1 MLSSSRE
8 LWLALLAMTLIGALY
23 AGVTVQGGIP
33 EAGAFVGHSF
43 GVVGFLLMLSTETL
57 YSLRKRSTHARWGR
71 MSQWMQ
77 FHIFTGIVGPFM
89 VLLHTAWRFQGLA
102 GAVTLMTV
110 VVVLSGFIGRYIF
123 TAVPRNADGLL
134 LEVGQLEGALIEIDE
149 GLRST
154 LPQPDN
160 FLEDAGEGS
169 ADGVGLVLARGVN
182 GWFARRRLRRKLQQL
197 GGSAG
202 AQRRELE
209 RLLQRRRELLRQ
221 VRSQTIARRML
232 SVWHTVHIPLGMA
245 LFVMAFVHIGAA
257 LYYSTLLR

>member
-8 LWLALLAMTLIGALY
+8 LWLALLAMILIGAVY
-23 AGVTVQGGIP
+23 AGVAVQSGIP

-43 GVVGFLLMLSTETL
+43 GVIGFLLMLSTETL
-57 YSLRKRSTHARWGR
+57 YSLRKRATSARWGK

-134 LEVGQLEGALIEIDE
+134 LEAGQLELKLIDIDKT
-149 GLRST
+149 LRSA
-154 LPQPDN
+154 LPDPDE
-160 FLEDAGEGS
+160 FLEDAVPDPG
-169 ADGVGLVLARGVN
+169 DGINLVLGRGLN
-182 GWFARRRLRRKLQQL
+182 GWFARRRLRIKLQQV
-197 GGSAG
+197 GGLPV
-202 AQRRELE
+202 AQMRELE
-209 RLLQRRRELLRQ
+209 RLLQRRQELLRQ

-245 LFVMAFVHIGAA
+245 LFILAFVHIGAA

>member
-8 LWLALLAMTLIGALY
+8 LWLALLAMILIGAVY
-23 AGVTVQGGIP
+23 AGVAVQSGIP

-43 GVVGFLLMLSTETL
+43 GVIGFLLMLSTETL
-57 YSLRKRSTHARWGR
+57 YSLRKRSTSARWGK

-89 VLLHTAWRFQGLA
+89 VLLHTAWQFQGLA

-110 VVVLSGFIGRYIF
+110 VVMLSGFVGRYIF

-134 LEVGQLEGALIEIDE
+134 LEAGQLEETLIEIDKA
-149 GLRST
+149 LRSA
-154 LPQPDN
+154 LPEPDE
-160 FLEDAGEGS
+160 FLDDTKMGS
-169 ADGVGLVLARGVN
+169 GDTIGLVLGRGLN
-182 GWFARRRLRRKLQQL
+182 GWLARRRLRIKLQQV
-197 GGSAG
+197 GGLAA
-202 AQRRELE
+202 AQMRELE
-209 RLLQRRRELLRQ
+209 RLLQRRQELLRQ

-245 LFVMAFVHIGAA
+245 LFILAFVHIGAA

>member
-1 MLSSSRE
+1 
-8 LWLALLAMTLIGALY
+8 
-23 AGVTVQGGIP
+23 
-33 EAGAFVGHSF
+33 
-43 GVVGFLLMLSTETL
+43 
-57 YSLRKRSTHARWGR
+57 

-110 VVVLSGFIGRYIF
+110 IVVLSGFIGRYIF

-134 LEVGQLEGALIEIDE
+134 LEVGQLEENLVEIDNA
-149 GLRST
+149 LRSS
-154 LPQPDN
+154 LPNPEE
-160 FLEDAGEGS
+160 FIEDIGDRSAGGF
-169 ADGVGLVLARGVN
+169 DLVLARGVE
-182 GWFARRRLRRKLQQL
+182 GWLARRRLRRKLQQL
-197 GGSAG
+197 GGLAA
-202 AQRRELE
+202 AQIREVE
-209 RLLQRRRELLRQ
+209 RLLQKRRDLLRQ

-232 SVWHTVHIPLGMA
+232 SVWHTIHIPLGMA